1 MLLMLVTRYSER
13 VEWLEKFGRG
23 LLAFAE
29 KGVIRFLRF
38 IFHFYSQFSG
48 SFINFLM
55 VLSVIGVQLL
65 GQPPYDSNAAFNFSK
80 KCVLER

>member
-29 KGVIRFLRF
+29 KGVIRFLRLYS
-38 IFHFYSQFSG
+38 IFTA
-48 SFINFLM
+48 SF
-55 VLSVIGVQLL
+55 
-65 GQPPYDSNAAFNFSK
+65 
-80 KCVLER
+80 